1 MPGPGQAGYLVKLF
15 GPRVDDRDVAAV
27 AREIVETLREAR
39 QLMATIRGL
48 HPLLLAHLMG
58 GRQQSGGGLGGLL
71 AALTQG
77 AAPQAAKAQ
86 E

>member
-1 MPGPGQAGYLVKLF
+1 MRFF
-15 GPRVDDRDVAAV
+15 GPKVDERDVAAV
-27 AREIVETLREAR
+27 AREVVETLREAR
-39 QLMATIRGL
+39 QLMATLRGV
-48 HPLLLAHLMG
+48 HPLLLVHLMG
-58 GRQQSGGGLGGLL
+58 GRQQGGGGLGGIL